1 MPEIPVTWP
10 PDLAA
15 YKTDLKLAAE
25 DDRWDDALQA
35 SLDAAVEWLQETR
48 TDVNWFDESDPDGLL
63 RPVTMRLI
71 LGCLRYA
78 RRLDIRRETP
88 LSTLIVAE
96 LGSANV
102 STLDFDIDK
111 LTRTGRYARIRFA

>member
-1 MPEIPVTWP
+1 MAPIPLTWP
-10 PDLAA
+10 PSLDS
-15 YKTDLKLAAE
+15 YKVDLKLAAD
-25 DDRWDDALQA
+25 DDRFDDALQA
-35 SLDAAVEWLQETR
+35 SLDAAVDWLQEAR
-48 TDVNWFDESDPDGLL
+48 PDVNWFDESDPDGLL
-63 RPVTMRLI
+63 KPVTMRLI

-102 STLDFDIDK
+102 STLDFDIDH
-111 LTRTGRYARIRFA
+111 LTRTGRYARVRFA